1 VNSKGNNLVLELCFV
16 FEVRHTLW
24 RHSTSVSSHQEQ
36 KPGSRTVH
44 MSNICL
50 YVQACEVSRR
60 DLARNLEHVTSAR
73 DRLLSKI
80 QQNLASGFQG
90 SMRLALKVNGPVE
103 AERRLPSTLR

>member
-1 VNSKGNNLVLELCFV
+1 
-16 FEVRHTLW
+16 
-24 RHSTSVSSHQEQ
+24 
-36 KPGSRTVH
+36 

-50 YVQACEVSRR
+50 YPQACEVSRR